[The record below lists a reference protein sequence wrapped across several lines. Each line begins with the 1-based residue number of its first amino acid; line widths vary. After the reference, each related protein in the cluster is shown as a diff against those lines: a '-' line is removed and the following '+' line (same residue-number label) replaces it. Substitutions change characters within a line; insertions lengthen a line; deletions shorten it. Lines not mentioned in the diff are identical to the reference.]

1 MTLDLTLFIPHV
13 HRWELS
19 IVVRKVSMIFVGGV
33 FGFHWK
39 PDMQIHASLLLI
51 ALMVVAHLVAMP
63 FAELTPRHHILHWI
77 ELHSGTMFF
86 IGEDQGRISHANL
99 TALSVLVVSGNA
111 LFTLYLA
118 FVYLRA
124 VYSESRKNRS
134 DTEADLSPTAG
145 TDANHEPEQ
154 TSFANPLVENSGVEM
169 AVIDD
174 RGVDDRGADDRG
186 ADDRGA
192 DDRGADQRQLS
203 KRSNP
208 TNLPDHWEAFQDQST
223 GQSYYYNHQTGES
236 QWEPPV

>member
-1 MTLDLTLFIPHV
+1 
-13 HRWELS
+13 
-19 IVVRKVSMIFVGGV
+19 MIFVGGV

-77 ELHSGTMFF
+77 ELASLVVCFMTLHSGTMFF

-118 FVYLRA
+118 FVYFRA

-134 DTEADLSPTAG
+134 ETEVDSTPKAG

-154 TSFANPLVENSGVEM
+154 TSFANPIVESSGVEM
-169 AVIDD
+169 SVI
-174 RGVDDRGADDRG
+174 DDRGADDRG

-192 DDRGADQRQLS
+192 NDQEADQRQLS
-203 KRSNP
+203 KRVHP
-208 TNLPDHWEAFQDQST
+208 PNLPDHWEAFQDQST
-223 GQSYYYNHQTGES
+223 GRSYYYNHQTGES